1 MWLKMVIMGVEMEKI
16 FYLVDVFTDRAFAG
30 NPLAV
35 FPDALGLS
43 AETMQ
48 KIAAELNF
56 SETAFVLPSDRG
68 ALRRLRIFTPRQELP
83 LAGHPVVG
91 TWTVL
96 AKTGVV
102 PAGASG
108 SVVIQQELQAGIL
121 PVEIRFSDG
130 EASFVMM
137 RQAELVLG
145 PPIADEPE
153 LVRLA
158 DALGL
163 TRDDFAA
170 SPDLPVRTSNSG
182 ITSLDVPVVSLDA
195 LSRIKV
201 DPNKLVDAYRS
212 AGAIG
217 CHVFAMETLEPASRV
232 HARFFAPD
240 DNISE
245 DAATGSASGSLAGY
259 LLHHGM
265 VDAGE
270 FIIEQG
276 DFMGRPSRITC
287 RVGCEAGNVT
297 SIEVGGRAVVLA
309 SGTFNVPG

>member
-1 MWLKMVIMGVEMEKI
+1 MVIMVNEMDKI
-16 FYLVDVFTDRAFAG
+16 FYLVDVFTDRAFSG

-35 FPDALGLS
+35 FPDAEGLS

-48 KIAAELNF
+48 NIAAELNF
-56 SETAFVLPSDRG
+56 SETAFVLDSDRG

-102 PAGASG
+102 PVNPNGH
-108 SVVIQQELQAGIL
+108 VVIEQELLAGIL
-121 PVEIRFSDG
+121 PVEIRFSDS
-130 EASFVMM
+130 EPSFVMM
-137 RQAELVLG
+137 KQAELVLG
-145 PPIADEPE
+145 PPITHESE
-153 LVRLA
+153 LVRIA

-163 TRDDFAA
+163 TR
-170 SPDLPVRTSNSG
+170 SDLAVSQDMPVRTSNSG
-182 ITSLDVPVVSLDA
+182 ITSLDVPVASLDA
-195 LSRIKV
+195 LGRIRV
-201 DPNKLVDAYRS
+201 NSDVLLDAYRS
-212 AGAIG
+212 SGAIG
-217 CHVFAMETLEPASRV
+217 CHVFAMETFETSSKV

-240 DNISE
+240 DNIQE

-259 LLHHGM
+259 LLHHGI

-270 FIIEQG
+270 FIVEQG

-287 RVGCEAGNVT
+287 RVGGTRGNVT
-297 SIEVGGRAVVLA
+297 SIEVGGSAVVLA
-309 SGTFNVPG
+309 EGTFHVP